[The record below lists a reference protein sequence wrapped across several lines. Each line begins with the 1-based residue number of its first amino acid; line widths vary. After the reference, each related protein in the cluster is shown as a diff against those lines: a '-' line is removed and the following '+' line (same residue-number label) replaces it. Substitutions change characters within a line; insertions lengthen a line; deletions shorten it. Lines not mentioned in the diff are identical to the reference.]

1 MVGVDGSVAR
11 VVVTPFE
18 HYCNRPEEVPSQ
30 KGNASAPAGNAQIPE
45 NIGMQATNTNT
56 VQLVY
61 SKVQKQTL

>member
-45 NIGMQATNTNT
+45 GNRHASNQHCSAG
-56 VQLVY
+56 L
-61 SKVQKQTL
+61 K